1 LNDDKQTFFHLIC
14 AFKPF
19 GHAIYE
25 EYGNEFFDLLIHFG
39 TDFNTL
45 DSYGRSPLHWACKF
59 NHTNLVKRLLSL
71 KGISL
76 NIKDNEGKSEMWY
89 AVKAQNTQI
98 IKVGTC
104 CSV

>member
-1 LNDDKQTFFHLIC
+1 
-14 AFKPF
+14 
-19 GHAIYE
+19 
-25 EYGNEFFDLLIHFG
+25 
-39 TDFNTL
+39 
-45 DSYGRSPLHWACKF
+45 
-59 NHTNLVKRLLSL
+59 LSL